1 MSESRRVTSTARSI
15 QRSWLWRLFKL
26 FFWLDLLLLLLV
38 SVCFCFYQELAA
50 LGDAWQAG
58 LTRSVEMGAQG
69 SFLTRV
75 RDAVYVFYDPQG
87 QMYTAAVQPFFD
99 AVVPMALI
107 LLGFEGLSLLRQ
119 LLFGGRR
126 ARKLLR
132 PLDEMARAT
141 RALLER
147 QQTFEHPALDDERL
161 HDLEDRIK
169 SMRPEETLR
178 TGDRDL
184 RGLEDAVNSLLSRL
198 HESYQ
203 RQGQFVSDASH
214 ELRTPIAVIQ
224 GYVGMLDRWGKS
236 DEKILDESIAAIK
249 SESEYMKKLVEQL
262 LFLARGDMGKSRLDV
277 REVDVSELVK
287 EVYEDAQLIDRNH
300 DWRIEIEPGVTAMA
314 DRDMLKQCARIL
326 CDNATKYTPAG
337 GMIRLRTRATPEGG
351 ASIEVQDSGIGISR
365 ADVSRVF
372 DRFYRSDP
380 ARGRSSGGAG
390 LGLSIAR
397 WIVDSHGG
405 HFEVLSREGIGTR
418 FTVVLP
424 PPRKAPAQG
433 ADKAPEAPA
442 R

>member
-26 FFWLDLLLLLLV
+26 YFWLDLLLAILAIG
-38 SVCFCFYQELAA
+38 CFCFYEELSA
-50 LGDAWQAG
+50 LGGAWTPG
-58 LTRSVEMGAQG
+58 LERTVEMGAQG
-69 SFLTRV
+69 GFFQRV
-75 RDAVYVFYDPQG
+75 WDAVYIFYGPDG
-87 QMYTAAVQPFFD
+87 EMYAVAAKPFFN
-99 AVVPMALI
+99 AALPAAFA
-107 LLGFEGLSLLRQ
+107 LLVFEFLSLSRQ
-119 LLFGGRR
+119 LFFGGRR
-126 ARKLLR
+126 ARRLLR

-147 QQTFEHPALDDERL
+147 QQTFEHAPLDDERL

-184 RGLEDAVNSLLSRL
+184 RGLEEAVNSLLARL

-224 GYVGMLDRWGKS
+224 GYAAMLDRWGKS
-236 DEKILDESIAAIK
+236 DEKVLDEGIAAIK
-249 SESEYMKKLVEQL
+249 SESEYMKKLVDQL
-262 LFLARGDMGKSRLDV
+262 LFLARGDMGRSRLDMKLLN
-277 REVDVSELVK
+277 VSELVK
-287 EVYEDAQLIDRNH
+287 EVYEDSQLIDRDH
-300 DWRIEIEPGVTAMA
+300 DWRIDTEENVLALA
-314 DRDMLKQCARIL
+314 DRDMLKQCCRVL

-337 GMIRLRTRATPEGG
+337 GVIRLRARRAKDGG
-351 ASIEVQDSGIGISR
+351 AAIEVQDSGIGISR
-365 ADVSRVF
+365 EDVSRVF

-380 ARGRSSGGAG
+380 ARGRNSGGAG

-397 WIVDSHGG
+397 WIVESHGG

-424 PPRKAPAQG
+424 PPKQPPQGDAQSRPP
-433 ADKAPEAPA
+433 K
-442 R
+442 

>member
-15 QRSWLWRLFKL
+15 QRSWMWRLFKL

-249 SESEYMKKLVEQL
+249 SESEYMQKLVEQL
-262 LFLARGDMGKSRLDV
+262 LFLATWAKAAWTCGRWTCPSWSR
-277 REVDVSELVK
+277 RS
-287 EVYEDAQLIDRNH
+287 
-300 DWRIEIEPGVTAMA
+300 T
-314 DRDMLKQCARIL
+314 
-326 CDNATKYTPAG
+326 
-337 GMIRLRTRATPEGG
+337 RTRSSSTAITTG
-351 ASIEVQDSGIGISR
+351 ASRSSR
-365 ADVSRVF
+365 A
-372 DRFYRSDP
+372 
-380 ARGRSSGGAG
+380 
-390 LGLSIAR
+390 
-397 WIVDSHGG
+397 
-405 HFEVLSREGIGTR
+405 
-418 FTVVLP
+418 
-424 PPRKAPAQG
+424 
-433 ADKAPEAPA
+433 
-442 R
+442 